1 MSFWGL
7 YLCVYTQNTRTSQ
20 GKIFRHS
27 IPNHDGSKPVMMMKN
42 EGLCFCTLKRFDGI
56 FLRIFFKIMSA
67 AWTVKFVFKLAWSE
81 WCQIL
86 QLRRLF
92 RGPREVFL
100 PSVPQRKKKWP
111 NVIETWL
118 SRWYVQ
124 VIFCK
129 IEALF
134 FSITPKWDVWWSEIC
149 TICAN
154 QEKISWSL
162 SK

>member
-56 FLRIFFKIMSA
+56 FLRIFFKIVSA
-67 AWTVKFVFKLAWSE
+67 AWTVKLVFKGLIRVVSDTPTPAPFYGTKGS
-81 WCQIL
+81 
-86 QLRRLF
+86 F
-92 RGPREVFL
+92 FAFGPPKE
-100 PSVPQRKKKWP
+100 KKSP
-111 NVIETWL
+111 NVIETWM